1 MLFTN
6 PLLTILLIPTPQQLA
21 MDSSA
26 VQECRAEQLTIQ
38 VDNKA
43 GDFNGMSHSGT
54 EIKIY
59 NKGPECQFPARPRV
73 KIYGSEDKILPLENG
88 TRPEQLA
95 QNLVINNGQYAV
107 MQLRWVSS
115 PVYNENK
122 KLKAITLSV
131 DTRYSV
137 LKVPLAAE
145 IYIPA
150 DVKIGTFEQTPLRIV
165 EGRSER

>member
-1 MLFTN
+1 
-6 PLLTILLIPTPQQLA
+6 
-21 MDSSA
+21 
-26 VQECRAEQLTIQ
+26 
-38 VDNKA
+38 
-43 GDFNGMSHSGT
+43 
-54 EIKIY
+54 
-59 NKGPECQFPARPRV
+59 
-73 KIYGSEDKILPLENG
+73 LPLENG

-95 QNLVINNGQYAV
+95 QNLVIDNGQYAV

-131 DTRYSV
+131 DTRYSA

-145 IYIPA
+145 IYIPS